1 MVSFQKAR
9 ELVLAQAR
17 SFGTETVSL
26 EEAFG
31 RVLAEPAFADRDYP
45 PFPRATMDGYALR
58 MADLHD
64 GMRSFRIV
72 ETLFAG
78 ASATRRIA
86 GGECYKIMTG
96 APVPADADLVIR
108 REDVTESEES
118 MAVIDKAPEPWRP
131 YLNIAR
137 QGEDIRKGNVILGRP
152 CRCGPAVIGM
162 LASLGH
168 ASPAVARLPKIAVV
182 TTGDEVVEPGNPVG
196 AAQIRNSNRWMLEA
210 ALREEGIVPRSRVHV
225 RDDPQ
230 QLKKVIGG
238 VLPADV
244 LIVTGGVSAGDAD
257 HVPGVL
263 EELGSRQ
270 LFHKISM
277 RPGKPGYCGLL
288 PDGGIVFALPGNPFS
303 CLVHFVLLIAPY
315 LQACWGLTPSLPV
328 GIALA
333 AGRQK
338 RTPLDEFFPVLVEG
352 SPAAATLVTLNGSGD
367 IRLGLGANA
376 LALHPS
382 TAGDIPAG
390 SLIDCF
396 ALRHS

>member
-230 QLKKVIGG
+230 QLKK
-238 VLPADV
+238 
-244 LIVTGGVSAGDAD
+244 
-257 HVPGVL
+257 
-263 EELGSRQ
+263 
-270 LFHKISM
+270 
-277 RPGKPGYCGLL
+277 
-288 PDGGIVFALPGNPFS
+288 
-303 CLVHFVLLIAPY
+303 
-315 LQACWGLTPSLPV
+315 
-328 GIALA
+328 
-333 AGRQK
+333 
-338 RTPLDEFFPVLVEG
+338 
-352 SPAAATLVTLNGSGD
+352 
-367 IRLGLGANA
+367 
-376 LALHPS
+376 
-382 TAGDIPAG
+382 
-390 SLIDCF
+390 
-396 ALRHS
+396 